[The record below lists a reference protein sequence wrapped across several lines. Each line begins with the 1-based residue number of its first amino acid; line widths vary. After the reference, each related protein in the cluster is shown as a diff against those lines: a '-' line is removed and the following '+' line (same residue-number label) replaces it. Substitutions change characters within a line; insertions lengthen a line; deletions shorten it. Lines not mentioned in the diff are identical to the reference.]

1 MEYDNTNRGTL
12 YRNENKK
19 EENHPDYSGSLN
31 VGGKEFWLSGWV
43 KESKKDGKKFF
54 SLLWIVASSTMAY
67 AACTYHTYCD
77 AGRCVTCT
85 TCCYGANCNT
95 SCY

>member
-1 MEYDNTNRGTL
+1 MKYL
-12 YRNENKK
+12 IA
-19 EENHPDYSGSLN
+19 L
-31 VGGKEFWLSGWV
+31 WL
-43 KESKKDGKKFF
+43 
-54 SLLWIVASSTMAY
+54 VASSTMAY
-67 AACTYHTYCD
+67 AACAYHTYCD

>member
-31 VGGKEFWLSGWV
+31 VSGKEFWLSGWV

-54 SLLWIVASSTMAY
+54 SLSIKQKAKENPHAKKQESTEKFM
-67 AACTYHTYCD
+67 D
-77 AGRCVTCT
+77 DDIPFNWNGFIM
-85 TCCYGANCNT
+85 G
-95 SCY
+95 

>member
-43 KESKKDGKKFF
+43 KESKNGKKFF
-54 SLLWIVASSTMAY
+54 SLSIKPKAKENPHAKPKQQEE
-67 AACTYHTYCD
+67 APND
-77 AGRCVTCT
+77 DIPF
-85 TCCYGANCNT
+85 
-95 SCY
+95 

>member
-31 VGGKEFWLSGWV
+31 VSGKEFWLSGWV

-54 SLLWIVASSTMAY
+54 SLSIKPKAKENPHAKKQEKFVDDDLNDPIPF
-67 AACTYHTYCD
+67 
-77 AGRCVTCT
+77 
-85 TCCYGANCNT
+85 
-95 SCY
+95 

>member
-19 EENHPDYSGSLN
+19 DENHPDYSGSLN
-31 VGGKEFWLSGWV
+31 VSGKEFWLSGWV

-54 SLLWIVASSTMAY
+54 SLNIKPKAKENPHAKKQEKFVDDDLSGVPF
-67 AACTYHTYCD
+67 
-77 AGRCVTCT
+77 
-85 TCCYGANCNT
+85 
-95 SCY
+95 